1 MGREPAG
8 ADADGAVPLDRARH
22 AQHAHFLFDGQ
33 AIARFHFDHRDT
45 VCEQI
50 VDAAH
55 SAGKQVLIRCLPRRR
70 NSRTDAATGLRD
82 LFIAR
87 ALETKCKFA
96 AAIAAKNEMRV
107 AIDQRGR
114 DECPLQ
120 LDLLPLGVILRQI
133 GCIPDPGNPPLLDC
147 NRSVFDQTIARR
159 PCDQRRGFAVGEDSA
174 CHTLAHLLT
183 V

>member
-8 ADADGAVPLDRARH
+8 ADADGALSADLARD
-22 AQHAHFLFDGQ
+22 AQHAQFVLDGQ
-33 AIARFHFDHRDT
+33 AIAGLDLDHRHAVRDQ
-45 VCEQI
+45 VIGSSQRAVQQI
-50 VDAAH
+50 GIAGGAGGRNGGADAA
-55 SAGKQVLIRCLPRRR
+55 AR
-70 NSRTDAATGLRD
+70 LRD
-82 LFIAR
+82 FLVAGAFQPER
-87 ALETKCKFA
+87 EFA
-96 AAIAAKNEMRV
+96 AAIAAEHQMRV

-120 LDLLPLGVILRQI
+120 LDLLPIGVILRQI
-133 GCIPDPGNPPLLDC
+133 ACIPDPGNPPLLDC